1 MVMTSVVGGNA
12 KKVVRQRPGYDAD
25 VVAVAYKCVNSE
37 APCVV
42 STPWIEGLS
51 VLGSKDARGVI
62 AQLEIG
68 QPVVYI
74 FDESPQ
80 NNGTYF
86 IYDLDQIRGD
96 HIPEVRLVGG
106 HAYAVDKS
114 ASTDPTKGW
123 GSGYVTLINPWGWNP
138 VYNDT
143 SDTGL
148 PESKAEVILSFRAFC
163 LVINS
168 LDWVE
173 DIKPI

>member
-1 MVMTSVVGGNA
+1 LAS
-12 KKVVRQRPGYDAD
+12 RS
-25 VVAVAYKCVNSE
+25 CSS
-37 APCVV
+37 
-42 STPWIEGLS
+42 ST
-51 VLGSKDARGVI
+51 
-62 AQLEIG
+62 
-68 QPVVYI
+68 
-74 FDESPQ
+74 SPQ
-80 NNGTYF
+80 NNGTYS

-123 GSGYVTLINPWGWNP
+123 VRGTSHHQSVGWNP